1 MTNTLIYWN
10 LTDST
15 HLPESLNWLS
25 GDESLQFQGFRF
37 QKRRNDWL
45 LGRWTVKRL
54 IQSIY
59 SEVKDLSSN
68 RISIKNEASGA
79 PYALIDGDQMKES
92 LSLSHR
98 ENLGVS
104 AICKNPDVSIG
115 IDLEEIESKSHGFIE
130 DYFTSQES
138 NAIFA
143 LPAEQQSLIASLFWS
158 GREAIMKAMQTG
170 LRIDTREIAFQC
182 PSLNL
187 NDEWQPMV
195 ITHAPVDMK
204 LIQLFWKKLD
214 NFVITLAV
222 ISADEPIK
230 VSPENIIQQ

>member
-1 MTNTLIYWN
+1 MI
-10 LTDST
+10 DST
-15 HLPESLNWLS
+15 HMPESINWLS
-25 GDESLQFQGFRF
+25 EDEFLQFQGFRF
-37 QKRRNDWL
+37 QKRRDDWL

-54 IQSIY
+54 IQSINF
-59 SEVKDLSSN
+59 EVKDLSSN

-79 PYALIDGDQMKES
+79 PYALIDGDRMKNS

-104 AICKNPDVSIG
+104 AICKNPDVLIG

-130 DYFTSQES
+130 DYFTSHES
-138 NAIFA
+138 NMIFA
-143 LPAEQQSLIASLFWS
+143 LPAKEQSLISSLFWS

-170 LRIDTREIAFQC
+170 LRIDTREIEFLC
-182 PSLNL
+182 PALNL

-195 ITHAPVDMK
+195 ITQAPVDMK
-204 LIQLFWKKLD
+204 SIQLFWKKLD

-222 ISADEPIK
+222 ITKEESLKI
-230 VSPENIIQQ
+230 SPEKIIQQ